1 MVNLGRVGVWSM
13 ELRFGDKAEA
23 ADAAAELDALGYGA
37 LWVPGGIGGP
47 VLEDLDHLLSATSR
61 TTIATGILNVWKHEP
76 EDVAGWFNGLASERQ
91 ARVMLGLGIS
101 HGPLI
106 GEEWKRPVAA
116 MRAYIDRL
124 EAAGMP
130 SDHLCLAA
138 LGPKML
144 ELSGERTAG
153 AHPYLVSPAHTAEAR
168 AILGPG
174 KLLAPEQG
182 VVLES
187 DPARA
192 RELAVEALVH
202 YRRLPNY
209 VNSWKRL
216 GFTDDEIE
224 NVSERF
230 IDGIFACGDAARIA
244 ARVAEHHAAGA
255 DHVCVQAITGG
266 GGLAAAMPALRELA
280 KVLL

>member
-1 MVNLGRVGVWSM
+1 MVNLGRVGVWST

-23 ADAAAELDALGYGA
+23 AAAASELDSLGYGA

-47 VLEDLDHLLSATSR
+47 VLQDLDDLLSATSR
-61 TTIATGILNVWKHEP
+61 ATIATGILNVWKHDPAE
-76 EDVAGWFNGLASERQ
+76 VAGWFLALPADRQ

-116 MRAYIDRL
+116 MRAYLDKL

-130 SDHLCLAA
+130 RDNLCLAA

-153 AHPYLVSPAHTAEAR
+153 AHPYLVNPAHTAEAR
-168 AILGPG
+168 GILGPG

-192 RELAVEALVH
+192 REMAVEALVH

-209 VNSWKRL
+209 VNNWKRL
-216 GFTDDEIE
+216 GFTDEEIE
-224 NVSERF
+224 NVSDRF
-230 IDGIFACGDAARIA
+230 IDAIFACGDAAAIA

-266 GGLAAAMPALRELA
+266 AGLAKAMPALRELA
-280 KVLL
+280 RVLL